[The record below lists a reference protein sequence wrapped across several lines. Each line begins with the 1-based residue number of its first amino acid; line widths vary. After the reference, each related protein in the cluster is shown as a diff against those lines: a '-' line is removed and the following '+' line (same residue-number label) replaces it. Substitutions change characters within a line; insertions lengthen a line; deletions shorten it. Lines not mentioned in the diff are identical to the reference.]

1 MSFIISYRKWIN
13 RFFQDY
19 LTEQDRMDFSR
30 KLEDTEN
37 WLYEEGEDCDKK
49 TYEEKLRELKMVGEA
64 AKKRKSEFDGRKA
77 AAEALGHTIQ
87 MAQKAV
93 DQFKSGDELYNHLAA
108 TDIERVEKLV
118 KEKMDWLNN
127 SIGK

>member
-1 MSFIISYRKWIN
+1 
-13 RFFQDY
+13 
-19 LTEQDRMDFSR
+19 MDFSR